1 MKRRALLKPALLAA
15 ASIFAFAT
23 ASAPVLAQGEFTL
36 NSRLRWESVDQDGFA
51 NEAQA
56 VTLRTRFGYQSEN
69 FDGLTFLIEG
79 ENVLH
84 LSDDFNDTINGLPG
98 YPVVAD
104 PEETE
109 LNRLQLTAE
118 LSDTTT
124 AIIGR
129 QRIILGDARY
139 VGNVG
144 FRQNEQTFD
153 AVVLRNTSVENL
165 TVTYAYLDR
174 VHRIFG
180 DDHPAGELGMN
191 THTLWGALATDA
203 GTFTGF
209 AILADVEAISGLS
222 NATYGINWKGSFGE
236 EGGPS
241 FGYMFEWAHQSDY
254 ADNLASFDLDMFRAE
269 ASVSQN
275 GLGAAIGI
283 ESLEGNGSRG
293 FITPLATLHK
303 FQGWADVFLGTPA
316 DGIRD
321 IYVRGSVN
329 FSEPPFGEGM
339 SAALVFHDYESENG
353 SQDLG
358 SEFDA
363 VLTSRINEHLTAQL
377 KAAFYTGESGGPGD
391 RDKIWFAITYNR

>member
-1 MKRRALLKPALLAA
+1 MKRSALLKPALLAA

-84 LSDDFNDTINGLPG
+84 LADDFNDTINGLPG

-124 AIIGR
+124 AIVGR

-180 DDHPAGELGMN
+180 DDHPAGELSMN

-209 AILADVEAISGLS
+209 ALLADVDAISGWS
-222 NATYGINWKGSFGE
+222 TSTYGVNWKGSFGE

-254 ADNLASFDLDMFRAE
+254 ADNTANFDLNMFRAE

-316 DGIRD
+316 NGIRD
-321 IYVRGSVN
+321 VYVRGSVN
-329 FSEPPFGEGM
+329 ISEPPFGTGM
-339 SAALVFHDYESENG
+339 NAALVFHDYESETG

-363 VLTSRINEHLTAQL
+363 VLTSRINEHFSAQL
-377 KAAFYTGESGGPGD
+377 KAAFYNGASGGPGD